1 MNIVKII
8 YWSATGNTKL
18 MANAIS
24 DAMSNINETDVEV
37 VSVENVR
44 SDMISKST
52 HLILG
57 CPSMGAE
64 VLEETEFEP
73 FIDSNDFTG
82 KKVALFG
89 SYGWGD
95 GEWMRNWETQ
105 MTDEKSAKLIIDS
118 LIINETP
125 DDNGIKLCHEF
136 GKSILN
142 I

>member
-1 MNIVKII
+1 
-8 YWSATGNTKL
+8 
-18 MANAIS
+18 
-24 DAMSNINETDVEV
+24 
-37 VSVENVR
+37 
-44 SDMISKST
+44 MISTST

-64 VLEETEFEP
+64 VLEDTEFEP

-89 SYGWGD
+89 AYGWGD
-95 GEWMRNWETQ
+95 GEWMRSWETQ
-105 MTDEKSAKLIIDS
+105 MTNDKSARLIRES

-125 DDNGIKLCHEF
+125 DDDGIKLCHEF
-136 GKSILN
+136 AKSILE